1 MARHRSPQGRSA
13 SLGLLSPQ
21 FAVAG
26 VGGLIGAFPTG
37 PHVRRARTPGHPGYS
52 VPSGYSVPA
61 GYTGPAGYPGS
72 SGSSD
77 EGSRISASTRIAA
90 AVVAVGSIAG
100 AAHVTV
106 GSGEI
111 PSPATWFD
119 TGSVTA
125 SAAIPAPRAPVDA
138 VPASAPIADSA
149 TIAALATPA
158 AAGGS
163 VAARTVTAGGG
174 VHTGAA
180 EAVEGAAASITKV
193 QEAAAERARAA
204 EAARAAGAT
213 GSLQSAPASAGGAVS
228 IVSGRVTSGFGSRWG
243 TQHGGLDIAAPIGTP
258 IHVPLA
264 GTVISSGSASGFGMW
279 VRVKHDDGTI
289 TVYGHI
295 NRSMVEV
302 GQKVGAGQ
310 QIAEVGNRGQSTGP
324 HLHIE
329 VIDPSGSKLN
339 PKPWLDAN
347 GFSYT

>member
-26 VGGLIGAFPTG
+26 VGGPIGAFPTG
-37 PHVRRARTPGHPGYS
+37 PRVRRSRTHA
-52 VPSGYSVPA
+52 PA
-61 GYTGPAGYPGS
+61 GYSPPGS
-72 SGSSD
+72 SGSSL

-90 AVVAVGSIAG
+90 AVVAVGGIAG
-100 AAHVTV
+100 AAHATV
-106 GSGEI
+106 GSGEL
-111 PSPATWFD
+111 PSPAAWFD
-119 TGSVTA
+119 ATPAATA
-125 SAAIPAPRAPVDA
+125 SDAAAVPAPRAPVDA
-138 VPASAPIADSA
+138 APAAPIADSA

-163 VAARTVTAGGG
+163 VAARAVTVAPG

-180 EAVEGAAASITKV
+180 QAVESAAASVTDV
-193 QEAAAERARAA
+193 QKAAAERARAA

-213 GSLQSAPASAGGAVS
+213 GSLQSASAGGAVS

-243 TQHGGLDIAAPIGTP
+243 SQHKGLDIAAPIGTP
-258 IHVPLA
+258 IHVPLG

-279 VRVKHDDGTI
+279 VRVEHDDGTV

-295 NRSMVEV
+295 NRSLVTV
-302 GQKVGAGQ
+302 GQKVTPGQ

-329 VIDPSGSKLN
+329 VVDPSGTKIN